1 MTSLQ
6 GKAGWALLL
15 AIAIAFPLCVPNS
28 YFITVTTLAFIY
40 AIATLG
46 LNLLTGYTGQLNLA
60 HGGFMAIGAYT
71 LGILTVD
78 HGVPFWLAFALSGCL
93 CMAVGFVVGAVS
105 LRLKG
110 HYFAIFTMCIGYI
123 IYLLIEKWESLTH
136 GTVGLIGIPV
146 PAPIGPLS
154 FDSVTAQYYLVLAFL
169 VVGTFIMH
177 RIVTSLLGR
186 SLMAV
191 RNSDV
196 LAEALGIGLMRT
208 KMLSFVLSVGYAGFA
223 GALYAGQVRFL
234 GPDIARTDLT
244 FDMVM
249 AMLVGGTGTL
259 LGPLL
264 GSVLVP
270 WVTQTL
276 QFLQDY
282 RMLVFGPVLVL
293 LIIFFPEGIVGA
305 FLARRARRSAALRRA
320 SARDARD
327 VRDEGDRHAAA
338 ARRPMTTR
346 PGADHA

>member
-1 MTSLQ
+1 MTSALK
-6 GKAGWALLL
+6 GKTGWALLL
-15 AIAIAFPLCVPNS
+15 ALAIAFPLITPNS
-28 YFITVTTLAFIY
+28 YYLTVMTLAFIY
-40 AIATLG
+40 ALATLG
-46 LNLLTGYTGQLNLA
+46 LNLITGYTGQLNLA

-78 HGVPFWLAFALSGCL
+78 HQVPFWAAFALSGVV
-93 CMAVGFVVGAVS
+93 CMAVGYFVGVVS

-110 HYFAIFTMCIGYI
+110 HYFSIFTLCIGYI

-146 PAPIGPLS
+146 PAAVGPLV
-154 FDSVTAQYYLVLAFL
+154 FDNVQAQYYLVLFFL
-169 VVGTFIMH
+169 AVGTFLMH

-186 SLMAV
+186 SFMAV
-191 RNSDV
+191 RNSDA
-196 LAEALGIGLMRT
+196 LAEALGINLMRT
-208 KMLSFVLSVGYAGFA
+208 KVLSFVLSVGYAGFA

-264 GSVLVP
+264 GAVLVP

-293 LIIFFPEGIVGA
+293 LIIFVPDGIVGSWSKRQ
-305 FLARRARRSAALRRA
+305 ARR
-320 SARDARD
+320 
-327 VRDEGDRHAAA
+327 AAA
-338 ARRPMTTR
+338 ARRGGKHRAQQAGTAPV
-346 PGADHA
+346 PGDNANANAANAGADHA

>member
-1 MTSLQ
+1 MKALQ
-6 GKAGWALLL
+6 GKTGWILLL
-15 AIAIAFPLCVPNS
+15 AMAIAFPLITPNS
-28 YFITVTTLAFIY
+28 YYLTVMTLAFIY

-46 LNLLTGYTGQLNLA
+46 LNLITGYTGQLNLA

-78 HGVPFWLAFALSGCL
+78 HQVPFWLAFALSGVV
-93 CMAVGFVVGAVS
+93 CMVVGYFVGLVS

-110 HYFAIFTMCIGYI
+110 HYFSIFTMCIGYI

-146 PAPIGPLS
+146 PAAIGPVA
-154 FDSVTAQYYLVLAFL
+154 FDSVPAQYYLVLAFL
-169 VVGTFIMH
+169 AVGTFLMH

-186 SLMAV
+186 SFMAV
-191 RNSDV
+191 RNSDA
-196 LAEALGIGLMRT
+196 LAEALGINLMRT
-208 KMLSFVLSVGYAGFA
+208 KVLSFVLSVGYAGFA

-259 LGPLL
+259 FGPLL
-264 GSVLVP
+264 GAVLVP

-282 RMLVFGPVLVL
+282 RMLVFGPVLIL
-293 LIIFFPEGIVGA
+293 LIIFFPDGIVGSW
-305 FLARRARRSAALRRA
+305 LKKQARK
-320 SARDARD
+320 
-327 VRDEGDRHAAA
+327 AAA
-338 ARRPMTTR
+338 ARRGNRQPAASPAAPVATR
-346 PGADHA
+346 AGADHA

>member
-1 MTSLQ
+1 MKALQ
-6 GKAGWALLL
+6 GKTGWALLL
-15 AIAIAFPLCVPNS
+15 ALAIAFPLIAPNS
-28 YFITVTTLAFIY
+28 YYLTVMTLAFIY

-46 LNLLTGYTGQLNLA
+46 LNLITGYTGQLNLA

-78 HGVPFWLAFALSGCL
+78 HQVPFWLAFALSGVVS
-93 CMAVGFVVGAVS
+93 MAVGYVVGLVS

-110 HYFAIFTMCIGYI
+110 HYFSIFTMCIGYI

-146 PAPIGPLS
+146 PAAIGPVT
-154 FDSVTAQYYLVLAFL
+154 FDSVPAQYYLVLAFL
-169 VVGTFIMH
+169 ATGTFLMH

-186 SLMAV
+186 SFMAV
-191 RNSDV
+191 RNSDA
-196 LAEALGIGLMRT
+196 LAEALGINLMRT
-208 KMLSFVLSVGYAGFA
+208 KVLSFVLSVGYAGFA

-259 LGPLL
+259 FGPLL
-264 GSVLVP
+264 GAVLVP

-282 RMLVFGPVLVL
+282 RMLVFGPVLIL
-293 LIIFFPEGIVGA
+293 LIIFFPDGIVGSW
-305 FLARRARRSAALRRA
+305 LKKQARK
-320 SARDARD
+320 
-327 VRDEGDRHAAA
+327 AAA
-338 ARRPMTTR
+338 ARRGNRQPAASASPATVAT
-346 PGADHA
+346 PAGADRA